1 MVPQQRTPRWYFN
14 DLATGQVSA
23 GVQFPE
29 PRSELG
35 DRRSIESGYDTFE
48 VFDRMG
54 SGSPEFDTSR
64 ASGIR
69 VAAGIGDDVM
79 RDDDGM
85 VVTADW
91 GQDQTRNKRLRM
103 LSGVGGTIALGAL
116 SLPAMVIG
124 ERVSSGV
131 VAYFLSA
138 GILVLFAIPLVSVLV
153 LNTEKEQQKTDNKVQ
168 ALANDL
174 AQAVRTADREA
185 GERDMQARRQRFESR
200 LANALDMAEGEP
212 EVIDVI
218 ERSFAAVLPEA
229 PVELLFADNS
239 HAHLI
244 RMAGVGPDGEPPSC
258 SVDSP
263 DRCPAARR
271 AQVQVFG
278 DSDHLDACPK
288 LRNRPQGRVSA
299 LCVPVSIMGRTVG
312 VIHATDKPEAEVQDS
327 QIQDLT
333 TLAKLAGARIGLLRV
348 MAETQ
353 LQASTDTLTGLLNRR
368 SFSQK
373 VADLPHDLYPVAVA
387 MADLDH
393 FKNLNDTYGH
403 ETGDRALRLFARVL
417 RDTLRAHDLISR
429 YGGEEFA
436 IAFPD
441 CSSVDATRALNTV
454 QAQLDAAI
462 TVGGLPKFT
471 SSFGITEIEPGE
483 ELAAALR
490 RADDA
495 LLVAKRSGRDQV
507 VLHDP
512 GIPSNSPG
520 GNGNTTH
527 QVEELARAERI

>member
-1 MVPQQRTPRWYFN
+1 MVTEEEWHGEM
-14 DLATGQVSA
+14 AKA
-23 GVQFPE
+23 
-29 PRSELG
+29 
-35 DRRSIESGYDTFE
+35 
-48 VFDRMG
+48 
-54 SGSPEFDTSR
+54 
-64 ASGIR
+64 
-69 VAAGIGDDVM
+69 
-79 RDDDGM
+79 
-85 VVTADW
+85 
-91 GQDQTRNKRLRM
+91 KRLRFVSP
-103 LSGVGGTIALGAL
+103 LAGLVVLGLLTVPAVAIGRSYGSGATGYLVTAAVLCAIL
-116 SLPAMVIG
+116 LPLIFLLVIISD
-124 ERVSSGV
+124 R
-131 VAYFLSA
+131 
-138 GILVLFAIPLVSVLV
+138 
-153 LNTEKEQQKTDNKVQ
+153 QQKKTDDKVQ
-168 ALANDL
+168 ALTRELSEAIE
-174 AQAVRTADREA
+174 AADRE
-185 GERDMQARRQRFESR
+185 GITREVQGQRQRFESR

-218 ERSFAAVLPEA
+218 ERSFAAVVPDA
-229 PVELLFADNS
+229 PVELLLADNS
-239 HAHLI
+239 HAHLL
-244 RMAGVGPDGEPPSC
+244 RMAGVGPDGELPSC

-288 LRNRPQGRVSA
+288 LRNRPQGRLSA

-312 VIHATDKPEAEVQDS
+312 VIHATDKPEAVVEDS
-327 QIQDLT
+327 QVQDLT

-353 LQASTDTLTGLLNRR
+353 LQASTDTLTGLMNRR
-368 SFSQK
+368 SFSEK
-373 VADLPHDLYPVAVA
+373 VAAIPHDLHPVALA

-417 RDTLRAHDLISR
+417 RDALRGHDLISR

-441 CSSVDATRALNTV
+441 CSAVDATRALTTV

-483 ELAAALR
+483 ELAAVLR

-495 LLVAKRSGRDQV
+495 LLLAKRSGRNQI

-512 GIPSNSPG
+512 GTASNAPET
-520 GNGNTTH
+520 NGNSSH
-527 QVEELARAERI
+527 AAEDLVRIERI

>member
-1 MVPQQRTPRWYFN
+1 V
-14 DLATGQVSA
+14 
-23 GVQFPE
+23 
-29 PRSELG
+29 
-35 DRRSIESGYDTFE
+35 
-48 VFDRMG
+48 
-54 SGSPEFDTSR
+54 
-64 ASGIR
+64 
-69 VAAGIGDDVM
+69 
-79 RDDDGM
+79 GM
-85 VVTADW
+85 VTEEEWHGEMAKA
-91 GQDQTRNKRLRM
+91 KRLRFISP
-103 LSGVGGTIALGAL
+103 L
-116 SLPAMVIG
+116 
-124 ERVSSGV
+124 
-131 VAYFLSA
+131 A
-138 GILVLFAIPLVSVLV
+138 GLLVLGLLTVPAVDIGRSFGSGPTAYAVTAGVLMALLLPLIYLLV
-153 LNTEKEQQKTDNKVQ
+153 IISDRQQRKTDDKVR
-168 ALANDL
+168 ALTHELSEAID
-174 AQAVRTADREA
+174 VADRE
-185 GERDMQARRQRFESR
+185 GITRELQGQRQRFESR

-218 ERSFAAVLPEA
+218 ERSFAAVVPDA
-229 PVELLFADNS
+229 PVELLLADNS
-239 HAHLI
+239 HAHLL
-244 RMAGVGPDGEPPSC
+244 RMAGVGPDGEPPAC

-271 AQVQVFG
+271 AQVQVFA

-312 VIHATDKPEAEVQDS
+312 VIHATEKPEAVVGDS
-327 QIQDLT
+327 QIHDLT

-368 SFSQK
+368 SFSEK
-373 VADLPHDLYPVAVA
+373 VAAVPHNLHPVAVA

-417 RDTLRAHDLISR
+417 RDSLRGHDLISR

-454 QAQLDAAI
+454 ATQLDAAI

-495 LLVAKRSGRDQV
+495 LLVAKRSGRNQI

-512 GIPSNSPG
+512 GTKSHAPQSNGS
-520 GNGNTTH
+520 TTH
-527 QVEELARAERI
+527 QVDELARAERM